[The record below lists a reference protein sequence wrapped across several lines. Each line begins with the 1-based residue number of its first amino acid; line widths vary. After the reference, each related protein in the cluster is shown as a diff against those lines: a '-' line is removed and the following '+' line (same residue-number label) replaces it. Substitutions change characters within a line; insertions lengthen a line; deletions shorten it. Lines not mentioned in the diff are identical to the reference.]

1 MSIPSDRALQVDA
14 LSFKLRKYIRTWH
27 IKQDKEKTT
36 TNPSLRPT
44 TEESFGR
51 QAHVAVQAAQQK
63 SQSTSSRCEKKSA
76 MLRVK
81 QLQDALDCFNN
92 CDLQ

>member
-1 MSIPSDRALQVDA
+1 MS
-14 LSFKLRKYIRTWH
+14 TWH

-51 QAHVAVQAAQQK
+51 QAHVAAQAAQQK
-63 SQSTSSRCEKKSA
+63 TQSTSSRSEKECA
-76 MLRVK
+76 MLQIK
-81 QLQDALDCFNN
+81 QLQDDLDW
-92 CDLQ
+92 LSHWHV

>member
-1 MSIPSDRALQVDA
+1 LSIPSDRALQGDA
-14 LSFKLRKYIRTWH
+14 LAFKQRNHMSTWH
-27 IKQDKEKTT
+27 IKQNLEKTT
-36 TNPSLRPT
+36 THPSLRPT

-63 SQSTSSRCEKKSA
+63 PQSTSSRSEKKSE

-81 QLQDALDCFNN
+81 QLQDALDWFNN
-92 CDLQ
+92 

>member
-1 MSIPSDRALQVDA
+1 MSIPSDCALQVDELA
-14 LSFKLRKYIRTWH
+14 FRQRREMSKWH

-51 QAHVAVQAAQQK
+51 QAHVAAPAALQK
-63 SQSTSSRCEKKSA
+63 PQSTSNGSEKESA

-81 QLQDALDCFNN
+81 QLQDALY
-92 CDLQ
+92 

>member
-1 MSIPSDRALQVDA
+1 M
-14 LSFKLRKYIRTWH
+14 
-27 IKQDKEKTT
+27 
-36 TNPSLRPT
+36 RPT

-63 SQSTSSRCEKKSA
+63 PQSTSTRSEKKSA

-81 QLQDALDCFNN
+81 QLQDALE
-92 CDLQ
+92 

>member
-14 LSFKLRKYIRTWH
+14 LFFKQRKYMSTWH

-51 QAHVAVQAAQQK
+51 QAHVAAQAAQQK
-63 SQSTSSRCEKKSA
+63 SQSKSSRSEKKSA
-76 MLRVK
+76 LLRVK
-81 QLQDALDCFNN
+81 QLQDALDWFNN
-92 CDLQ
+92 

>member
-14 LSFKLRKYIRTWH
+14 LSFKQRKYMSTWH

-51 QAHVAVQAAQQK
+51 QAHVAAQAAQQK
-63 SQSTSSRCEKKSA
+63 SQSISSRSEKKSA
-76 MLRVK
+76 LLRVK
-81 QLQDALDCFNN
+81 QLQDALDWINN
-92 CDLQ
+92 

>member
-1 MSIPSDRALQVDA
+1 MSR
-14 LSFKLRKYIRTWH
+14 WH

-51 QAHVAVQAAQQK
+51 QAHVVAQAAQQK
-63 SQSTSSRCEKKSA
+63 TQSTSSRSEKE
-76 MLRVK
+76 
-81 QLQDALDCFNN
+81 
-92 CDLQ
+92 

>member
-1 MSIPSDRALQVDA
+1 MSIASDRALQVDA
-14 LSFKLRKYIRTWH
+14 LSFKQRKYMSTWH

-51 QAHVAVQAAQQK
+51 QAHVAAQPAQQK
-63 SQSTSSRCEKKSA
+63 SQSTSSRSEKECA
-76 MLRVK
+76 MLQIK
-81 QLQDALDCFNN
+81 QLQDDLDW
-92 CDLQ
+92 LSHWHV